1 MLTRWWPPDL
11 KVTILIPIL
20 YEEVKKEEQ
29 TARGHSSAV
38 CGGQGWLR
46 VRCSVSGLLSEQFIA
61 VMEPRSQSQ
70 TLNII
75 SRCLDAVFVAVSF

>member
-1 MLTRWWPPDL
+1 MRRL
-11 KVTILIPIL
+11 KRKSRLLGAIAQLCV
-20 YEEVKKEEQ
+20 VGR
-29 TARGHSSAV
+29 AG
-38 CGGQGWLR
+38 
-46 VRCSVSGLLSEQFIA
+46 SVSGLLSEQFIA